1 MTKKAM
7 KMTSKIRSTFAAL
20 IAAATVAVIL
30 ASSTLPAHAD
40 LTGPKSPPPP
50 PSRSN

>member
-1 MTKKAM
+1 MTEKTM
-7 KMTSKIRSTFAAL
+7 TMTSKIRSKFAAL
-20 IAAATVAVIL
+20 MAAAALAVIL
-30 ASSTLPAHAD
+30 AGSATNAYAD